1 MTSRIRTATVLVTGM
16 NRSFKVRF
24 YGTNAEVLQQALEF
38 CESCHRAFQA
48 GGFTLTMSAIT
59 TRHR

>member
-1 MTSRIRTATVLVTGM
+1 MSNRIRTATVVVTGTS
-16 NRSFKVRF
+16 REFTVRF
-24 YGTNAEVLQQALEF
+24 YGTNAQVLQQALEF

-48 GGFTLTMSAIT
+48 GGFKLTMSAIT